1 MSAQVAPPIVEEGGM
16 VTVEARITYQN
27 GTPVR
32 CGLFSA
38 TILPA
43 SLRQLYENASQ
54 QVEVPLY
61 YNSTLGLWVGQAYL
75 PGPSSIGNASPFEV
89 GKGEEWYI
97 VVTGVSPFGDVL
109 AYSQASVVEGRVVYY
124 ANEVLSPRSRPRA
137 PCLTTSP

>member
-1 MSAQVAPPIVEEGGM
+1 MLLNASYNSTTLGGLVKGYGVDMIYVGQPLSAQVAPPIVEEGGM

-38 TILPA
+38 TILSA

-61 YNSTLGLWVGQAYL
+61 YNSTLGLGSARPTS
-75 PGPSSIGNASPFEV
+75 PG
-89 GKGEEWYI
+89 
-97 VVTGVSPFGDVL
+97 
-109 AYSQASVVEGRVVYY
+109 
-124 ANEVLSPRSRPRA
+124 RA
-137 PCLTTSP
+137 P